1 MSTHD
6 LLDKLDGIGLISNVN
21 RLTDSTFPGE
31 NPLVSRHRPGT
42 NMKIETC
49 PQNYKRKVKKNM
61 DRRGRFRTQPITFSE
76 IKEVDEDQAEITASP
91 DSASAPR
98 ICSSSNENLNS
109 NNSGSGLNLL
119 PHFVKLRAKS
129 EMDIKAD
136 FRPMSFPAAHHFRKR
151 GRKQLKEK
159 SEKIE
164 DSGSDL
170 EDEIGD
176 KLGQLQNIIT
186 PGHQLA
192 PNAPLVNPL
201 WRSATP
207 TKEFPI

>member
-1 MSTHD
+1 M
-6 LLDKLDGIGLISNVN
+6 N
-21 RLTDSTFPGE
+21 E
-31 NPLVSRHRPGT
+31 
-42 NMKIETC
+42 
-49 PQNYKRKVKKNM
+49 
-61 DRRGRFRTQPITFSE
+61 TFSV
-76 IKEVDEDQAEITASP
+76 IFKHHAYYFFQEVDEDQAEITASP

-109 NNSGSGLNLL
+109 NNSGSGLNLHL

-207 TKEFPI
+207 TKEFPN

>member
-1 MSTHD
+1 
-6 LLDKLDGIGLISNVN
+6 
-21 RLTDSTFPGE
+21 
-31 NPLVSRHRPGT
+31 
-42 NMKIETC
+42 
-49 PQNYKRKVKKNM
+49 
-61 DRRGRFRTQPITFSE
+61 
-76 IKEVDEDQAEITASP
+76 
-91 DSASAPR
+91 
-98 ICSSSNENLNS
+98 
-109 NNSGSGLNLL
+109 
-119 PHFVKLRAKS
+119 
-129 EMDIKAD
+129 MDIKAD

-207 TKEFPI
+207 TKEFPN